1 MDDKLKIESVVS
13 TKGKKF
19 VLPKGGEILNS
30 EKRMR
35 VEEIENGFLICTS
48 YEIKWR
54 NAEGENQ
61 YEYFDKKW
69 YSKDNPVTIDAPK
82 GVNLADNF

>member
-1 MDDKLKIESVVS
+1 MGDNLKVESVVS

-19 VLPKGGEILNS
+19 ILPKGGEIINN

-35 VEEIENGFLICTS
+35 VEEIENGFLICNS

-54 NAEGENQ
+54 NVEGENQ

-69 YSKDNPVTIDAPK
+69 YSKENPITVKTPK
-82 GVNLADNF
+82 DVNLADNF

>member
-1 MDDKLKIESVVS
+1 MDSNLKVESVVS

-19 VLPKGGEILNS
+19 ILPEGGEIINN

-35 VEEIENGFLICTS
+35 VEEIENGFLICNT

-69 YSKDNPVTIDAPK
+69 YSKENPVTVKTPK
-82 GVNLADNF
+82 DVNLADHF